1 MMSTT
6 KLFKNMLE
14 LKEQYSEGLL
24 SKVEMTVSI
33 KNDCQELIDFEVH
46 KAELVLEAVKKGN
59 IKNP

>member
-1 MMSTT
+1 MSTT

>member
-1 MMSTT
+1 MSTA